1 MHAASV
7 TLDPEIPP
15 LSKCL
20 YNVLTI
26 FAGEKNSCF
35 PSIETLVQVTGM
47 SKDTVYKYL
56 DILEECGV
64 IERQHK
70 RKSGQFRN
78 TVYILCDEN
87 RKSPYTVITDTESTV
102 YDKKSSPCPKISD
115 SPCPT
120 DQDTNNNIYKNNK
133 KNNIYCASVP
143 DGTKKAPDKTKKEA
157 SELFEK
163 VWALYPSKK
172 GKGQVSDTQKKKLL
186 KIGEEELT
194 RAIERYKADLS
205 RDEWR
210 KPQNG
215 STFFN
220 SGYVD
225 YLDENWQAGAD
236 SSDTEDDAAAWERA
250 RAEMERLA
258 SIGPRVDGPF

>member
-87 RKSPYTVITDTESTV
+87 RKSPYTVITTR
-102 YDKKSSPCPKISD
+102 
-115 SPCPT
+115 
-120 DQDTNNNIYKNNK
+120 
-133 KNNIYCASVP
+133 
-143 DGTKKAPDKTKKEA
+143 KAPYTTKSRHRVLKYPTHRVRQIRT
-157 SELFEK
+157 LIITYIK
-163 VWALYPSKK
+163 ITRRITIIALPLPRMQNRQTVES
-172 GKGQVSDTQKKKLL
+172 GKF
-186 KIGEEELT
+186 
-194 RAIERYKADLS
+194 
-205 RDEWR
+205 R
-210 KPQNG
+210 K
-215 STFFN
+215 
-220 SGYVD
+220 
-225 YLDENWQAGAD
+225 
-236 SSDTEDDAAAWERA
+236 
-250 RAEMERLA
+250 
-258 SIGPRVDGPF
+258 

>member
-102 YDKKSSPCPKISD
+102 YDKKSSPCP
-115 SPCPT
+115 T

-133 KNNIYCASVP
+133 KNNNNSAPAPQDAEPADGGEWKVP
-143 DGTKKAPDKTKKEA
+143 EVKPEPPKKQISLEDADINTPEGYAVIKEA
-157 SELFEK
+157 
-163 VWALYPSKK
+163 YK
-172 GKGQVSDTQKKKLL
+172 GYVRRYYSGI
-186 KIGEEELT
+186 KITDRDIRNWWDLRKEGYDFIPTGEE
-194 RAIERYKADLS
+194 
-205 RDEWR
+205 
-210 KPQNG
+210 
-215 STFFN
+215 
-220 SGYVD
+220 
-225 YLDENWQAGAD
+225 
-236 SSDTEDDAAAWERA
+236 
-250 RAEMERLA
+250 
-258 SIGPRVDGPF
+258 

>member
-1 MHAASV
+1 MRKINGKFGIHAASV
-7 TLDPEIPP
+7 TLDPTIPP
-15 LSKCL
+15 ASKCL

-87 RKSPYTVITDTESTV
+87 RKSPYIENTDTKSTV
-102 YDKKSSPCPKISD
+102 YDKNGSPCPKISD

-133 KNNIYCASVP
+133 KNTNNSAPAPQYAKTADS
-143 DGTKKAPDKTKKEA
+143 GEWKAPERKWEPPKKQISLEDADINTPEGYAVIKEA
-157 SELFEK
+157 
-163 VWALYPSKK
+163 YK
-172 GKGQVSDTQKKKLL
+172 GYVRRYYSGI
-186 KIGEEELT
+186 KITDRDIRNWWDLRKEGYDFIPTGEE
-194 RAIERYKADLS
+194 
-205 RDEWR
+205 
-210 KPQNG
+210 
-215 STFFN
+215 
-220 SGYVD
+220 
-225 YLDENWQAGAD
+225 
-236 SSDTEDDAAAWERA
+236 
-250 RAEMERLA
+250 
-258 SIGPRVDGPF
+258 

>member
-87 RKSPYTVITDTESTV
+87 RKSPYTVITDTEITV
-102 YDKKSSPCPKISD
+102 YDKNGSPCPKISD

-133 KNNIYCASVP
+133 KNNNNSAPAPQDAEPADGGEWKVP
-143 DGTKKAPDKTKKEA
+143 EVKPEPPKKQISLEDADINTPEGYAVIKEA
-157 SELFEK
+157 
-163 VWALYPSKK
+163 YK
-172 GKGQVSDTQKKKLL
+172 GYVRRYYSGIKITDRDIRNWWDLQKEGYDF
-186 KIGEEELT
+186 IPTGEE
-194 RAIERYKADLS
+194 
-205 RDEWR
+205 
-210 KPQNG
+210 
-215 STFFN
+215 
-220 SGYVD
+220 
-225 YLDENWQAGAD
+225 
-236 SSDTEDDAAAWERA
+236 
-250 RAEMERLA
+250 
-258 SIGPRVDGPF
+258 